1 MSSITVYSAFT
12 LVELAKQ
19 MNNGDVLEIAEVL
32 AEQNEILQDATWI
45 EANQLAS
52 HVGTKRKTLPTG
64 TWRRANQG
72 VAVESST
79 TSPCTEPIGRL
90 EALADIDEAILDL
103 NDSGKR
109 QQVRKNN
116 DKAFLEG
123 LSQNLADTIF
133 YGNMST
139 DPEKFNGLAT
149 RYAAVSDSNVL
160 SAGGS
165 GDDTTS
171 LWIIEWGPMQ
181 CHLIYP
187 KGSQA
192 GIKFEDKGKIRTS
205 DGTNPFYAYETQFL
219 CHAGIYVHDDRCVQR
234 IANIETSG
242 TDNTLD
248 DDDIIEA
255 LNYLPKAGGNGATMI
270 YINRTL
276 KTQMEIMAKDK
287 ANVNYST
294 DNAFGVPI
302 TRFRGVPVRLCEAL
316 VNTETAIS

>member
-19 MNNGDVLEIAEVL
+19 MNNGEVLEIAEVL
-32 AEQNEILQDATWI
+32 AEQNDIVQDAVWI
-45 EANQLAS
+45 EANQIAS
-52 HVGTKRKTLPTG
+52 HVGVKRKTLPTG

-72 VAVESST
+72 VATESST
-79 TSPCTEPIGRL
+79 TSQVTEPIGRL

-103 NDSGKR
+103 ARNK

-123 LSQNLADTIF
+123 LSQNLADTII
-133 YGNMST
+133 YGNMAT
-139 DPEKFNGLAT
+139 DPEKFNGFAT
-149 RYAAVSDSNVL
+149 RYDSVSDANVL

-165 GDDTTS
+165 GSDTTS
-171 LWIIEWGPMQ
+171 LWIIEWGPMS

-187 KGSQA
+187 LNSKA
-192 GIKFEDKGKIRTS
+192 GIDFSDKGKVRVS
-205 DGTNPFYAYETQFL
+205 DGTNPFYAYESQFV
-219 CHAGIYVHDDRCVQR
+219 CQAGVYVHDDRCVQR

-302 TRFRGVPVRLCEAL
+302 TRFRGIPVRLCEAL